1 MNRAR
6 KTGAATIETEARAT
20 AKRPPPIRM
29 KVAEEMERRPDQVV
43 EIVKRG
49 KKVMTLLSADV
60 YEAIVETLEVVGD
73 EAAFAKLR
81 RALREIETGKGIP
94 WSDAQKELGLSE

>member
-1 MNRAR
+1 M
-6 KTGAATIETEARAT
+6 KTMTLTEARNQLL
-20 AKRPPPIRM
+20 
-29 KVAEEMERRPDQVV
+29 KVAEEMERRPDQVI

-49 KKVMTLLSADV
+49 KKVMTLLSAEV

-81 RALREIETGKGIP
+81 RALREIEAGKGMS
-94 WSDAQKELGLSE
+94 WRDAREELGLSE

>member
-1 MNRAR
+1 M
-6 KTGAATIETEARAT
+6 KTMTLTEARNQLL
-20 AKRPPPIRM
+20 

-49 KKVMTLLSADV
+49 KKVMTLVSAEV

-81 RALREIETGKGIP
+81 RALREIEAGKGMS
-94 WSDAQKELGLSE
+94 WSDAREELGLSE